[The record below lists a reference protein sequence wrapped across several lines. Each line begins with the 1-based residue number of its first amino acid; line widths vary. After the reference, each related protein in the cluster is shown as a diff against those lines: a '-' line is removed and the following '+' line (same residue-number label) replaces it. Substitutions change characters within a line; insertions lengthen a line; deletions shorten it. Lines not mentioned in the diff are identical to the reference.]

1 MGLQFNFCGKS
12 GSKVPNCV
20 TTLCPYKSGVECL
33 KDLGPQNPRKLK
45 QGFENLLRG
54 FYTLTLHVAN
64 TLIHLPLSFSFTAV
78 LNINRCPSLVLG
90 YHPILVFIS
99 WNAYIL
105 KKYVLCIMFSLYA
118 FIWPPD
124 PCHRPYILSG
134 GLEQSLLD
142 QVRVEG
148 GDPLM
153 AWPPMMARW
162 AMLIIFSPSSAMQDR
177 AFNLIQS

>member
-1 MGLQFNFCGKS
+1 
-12 GSKVPNCV
+12 
-20 TTLCPYKSGVECL
+20 
-33 KDLGPQNPRKLK
+33 
-45 QGFENLLRG
+45 
-54 FYTLTLHVAN
+54 
-64 TLIHLPLSFSFTAV
+64 
-78 LNINRCPSLVLG
+78 
-90 YHPILVFIS
+90 
-99 WNAYIL
+99 
-105 KKYVLCIMFSLYA
+105 MFSLYA

-124 PCHRPYILSG
+124 PCHILSG

-153 AWPPMMARW
+153 ARPPMMARW